1 MAHPPDDT
9 PQSLFLCEQMSLS
22 HIPAT
27 SSSCLPRTP
36 TLGPLLTEGSSF
48 SLSWAIFPVFSERF
62 LLTTALLGAWEGV
75 QVGVTLLLWFE
86 AQPTHSWFAS
96 GTLRLSFGLGLISVA
111 NVYFLLLSCLPLPLT
126 APCLPFPS
134 NSSSFLLLPLPPP
147 PGTTSGDSPSD
158 KAVISPMGRGL

>member
-9 PQSLFLCEQMSLS
+9 LQSLFLCEQRLLS

-27 SSSCLPRTP
+27 SSSCLSRTP
-36 TLGPLLTEGSSF
+36 TLGPLLTEGSSL

-62 LLTTALLGAWEGV
+62 LLTTALLGAREGV
-75 QVGVTLLLWFE
+75 QVGVTLFLWFE
-86 AQPTHSWFAS
+86 AQPTRSWFAS

-111 NVYFLLLSCLPLPLT
+111 NVYFLLLSCLPLSL
-126 APCLPFPS
+126 LPSPS

-158 KAVISPMGRGL
+158 KAVISPMGRRL